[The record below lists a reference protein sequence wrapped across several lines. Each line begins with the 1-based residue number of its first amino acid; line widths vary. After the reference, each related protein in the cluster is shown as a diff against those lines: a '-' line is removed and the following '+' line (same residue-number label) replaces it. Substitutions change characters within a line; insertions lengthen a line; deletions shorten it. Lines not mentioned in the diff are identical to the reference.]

1 MNWTIRHALATGLM
15 AVAVLIN
22 GCSDSVSIPELEG
35 LDSVD
40 ELTQRRDIAQQR
52 ETLGIAKSKYLQLQ
66 QEGQRTRAALEEL
79 RGLHQRWNKEVP
91 ALLENEEG
99 RYIAASQQDV
109 TTFRSHFD
117 TLEKLP
123 ESALDSMTAE
133 LDALLAPVESALNDK
148 TVADLPDE
156 RLSTQLA
163 ALDSRLQEALAPYK
177 LAISALESITVN
189 ARKRGELG
197 SQTLQDAL
205 GKLVQSEADSRS
217 AQIEAARQIA
227 NEAVAKKLAETTQA
241 LVEAKGE
248 QERSKMETEIAQIH
262 AQTEADRLM
271 AKATNPDTLKRLE
284 PFVTKGSSIL
294 EQSSR
299 QYIWR
304 RSEIEP
310 LPLSFKA
317 ITLRGALEPSE
328 NGLKNLLGIALD
340 TNNDRP
346 AWPRP
351 AEQKDWDWIRENQ
364 KLLKDLGPTLV
375 ELGHL
380 AP

>member
-1 MNWTIRHALATGLM
+1 MNWTIRHALVTGLM
-15 AVAVLIN
+15 AVAALSN

-99 RYIAASQQDV
+99 RYIAANQQDV

-163 ALDSRLQEALAPYK
+163 ALDSRLQEAVAPYK
-177 LAISALESITVN
+177 LAISALESITAN

-197 SQTLQDAL
+197 SQTLQEAL

-248 QERSKMETEIAQIH
+248 QERSKMETEIAMVR
-262 AQTEADRLM
+262 AQTEADTLIAR
-271 AKATNPDTLKRLE
+271 ANNPDTLKRLE
-284 PFVTKGSSIL
+284 PFVAKSTTALMCENNYDWIKG
-294 EQSSR
+294 QT
-299 QYIWR
+299 QAA
-304 RSEIEP
+304 P
-310 LPLSFKA
+310 VSFKA
-317 ITLRGALEPSE
+317 IACAGGLQEGDK
-328 NGLKNLLGIALD
+328 GLKQLQFLASSSRS
-340 TNNDRP
+340 DRP
-346 AWPRP
+346 AWPP
-351 AEQKDWDWIRENQ
+351 AVSPKDWEWVKENQ
-364 KLLKDLGPTLV
+364 MLLRELGTTLV
-375 ELGHL
+375 ELGYL
-380 AP
+380 LP

>member
-1 MNWTIRHALATGLM
+1 MNWSIRHALLTALL

-66 QEGQRTRAALEEL
+66 QEGQRTRAVLEEL

-99 RYIAASQQDV
+99 RYIAANQQDV

-133 LDALLAPVESALNDK
+133 LDALLAPVESALEDK

-177 LAISALESITVN
+177 LAISAVESITAN

-205 GKLVQSEADSRS
+205 AKLVRSEAESRS

-227 NEAVAKKLAETTQA
+227 NEAVAKKLAETTQE

-248 QERSKMETEIAQIH
+248 QERSRMETEISLIR
-262 AQTEADRLM
+262 AQTEEEMLTAR
-271 AKATNPDTLKRLE
+271 ANNPDTLKRLE
-284 PFVTKGSSIL
+284 PFVTKGNSIL
-294 EQSSR
+294 LPNDRMYE
-299 QYIWR
+299 WR
-304 RSEIEP
+304 RSETEP
-310 LPLSFKA
+310 LPLSFKS
-317 ITLRGALEPSE
+317 ITLQGALEPTE
-328 NGLKNLLGIALD
+328 RGLKNLMRIVMD
-340 TNNDRP
+340 YNNGRP
-346 AWPRP
+346 AWPQP
-351 AEQKDWDWIRENQ
+351 STKEDWDWIRENQ
-364 KLLKDLGPTLV
+364 KLLKELGPTLV
-375 ELGHL
+375 SLNHL